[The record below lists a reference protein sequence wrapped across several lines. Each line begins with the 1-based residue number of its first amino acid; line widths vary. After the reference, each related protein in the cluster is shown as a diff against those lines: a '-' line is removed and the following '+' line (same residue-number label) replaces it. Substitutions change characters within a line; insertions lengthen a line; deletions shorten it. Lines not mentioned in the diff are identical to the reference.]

1 MRQYITPNDPDV
13 IRDTDSASIQA
24 AVDAA
29 EACGCGKV
37 VIPRMNVRTGEAVWI
52 IGETILLPSDMTVE
66 LDNCRL
72 RFADGVFCNMFR
84 NRNMYTPA
92 RLTPEGEQHDIRILG
107 RGNAVL
113 DGGVHNG
120 LTERTSNRDG
130 YPHIYH
136 NSFILL
142 HNVRAFELSGFRMEE
157 PRWWCVNL
165 MYCSYGRV
173 RDLDVQARDNV
184 PNQDG
189 IDLRA
194 GCHDIL
200 IQNITGQGGD
210 DLIALTGFQGTETRH
225 AVEGKSID
233 IHSVVVRDIR
243 GSSVT
248 KAIVALR
255 NQDGVKLYNILIDG
269 IVDSSEANAA
279 YAPYAALRIGQNA
292 YVHSRPSVLGETYNI
307 TVRNIHS
314 SRNTAVLLCS
324 TLLDSDFSNIKIC
337 GSGVSAVSTNGGA
350 NLKNIRIDGVYY
362 TVDKARMTANPHDR
376 CGTHNALFNFEHDVQ
391 IPDETDGV
399 KVPLTG
405 WIKGA
410 YGPMLL
416 RENNRAEDVYI
427 DNVFMPASTTPD
439 GADKLLAYLSGQAK
453 VHFSRCR
460 TGSADPGN
468 LILCENGAEAVV
480 ER

>member
-1 MRQYITPNDPDV
+1 MPRQFVTPNDPEV
-13 IRDTDSASIQA
+13 LRDTDSASIQA
-24 AVDAA
+24 AVDLAA
-29 EACGCGKV
+29 ETGCGKV
-37 VIPRMNVRTGEAVWI
+37 VIPRMNARTGEALWI
-52 IGETILLPSDMTVE
+52 ISDTILLPSDMTVE
-66 LDNCRL
+66 LDNAHL

-92 RLTPEGEQHDIRILG
+92 RLTLEGEQHDIRILG

-120 LTERTSNRDG
+120 LIEKTSLKDG

-142 HNVRAFELSGFRMEE
+142 HNVRDFELSGFRMAE

-165 MYCSYGRV
+165 IYCAYGRV

-189 IDLRA
+189 IDLRC

-200 IQNITGQGGD
+200 IENITGQGGD
-210 DLIALTGFQGTETRH
+210 DLIALTGFQGTERKH
-225 AVEGKSID
+225 AVAGKCLD
-233 IHSVVVRDIR
+233 IHSVVIRNIR

-255 NQDGVKLYNILIDG
+255 NQDGVKLHDIHIDG
-269 IVDSSEANAA
+269 IIDSASATAA

-292 YVHSRPSVLGETYNI
+292 YIHLRPSLLGETYNI

-314 SRNTAVLLCS
+314 ARNTAVLLCA
-324 TLLDSDFSNIKIC
+324 TLLNADFSGIQVT

-350 NLKNIRIDGVYY
+350 CLKNVHIDGVYY
-362 TVDKARMTANPHDR
+362 TVTEAEMTAKPHDR
-376 CGTHNALFNFEHDVQ
+376 CGTHNALFNFEHDVPEEAGDLGYSLNDW
-391 IPDETDGV
+391 IPDR
-399 KVPLTG
+399 
-405 WIKGA
+405 
-410 YGPMLL
+410 YGPAILG
-416 RENNRAEDVYI
+416 RDNRAEDVYI
-427 DNVFMPASTTPD
+427 ENVFLPASKAPD
-439 GADKLLAYLSGQAK
+439 GSEKLLAYLSGQAK
-453 VHFSRCR
+453 VHFDRCR
-460 TGSADPGN
+460 TAAADPKA

-480 ER
+480 DGE